1 MSDTANTL
9 SLLRKLHDVDAKI
22 FRLEKKLN
30 QYFPRKVAEHEAVLN
45 AVRAKYDAK
54 NRELVDRQKQV
65 DSLELDLKSRE
76 AAIEKLNV
84 QLNTVKTNTEYQ
96 AFTTKI
102 AEAKADNS
110 RLEEEIL
117 EIMDSLEGIRA
128 ERSQREA
135 DVKKAEEVFRKEK
148 AELDAEAAEYKQEL
162 EEVRATRA
170 GALADIPTD
179 ALDAYNR
186 ILAKGSGSAM
196 AAVRGRICQGC
207 QLEITMHDLTRI
219 LNGNELVVC
228 RHCSHILYPEDRQ
241 QVSK

>member
-1 MSDTANTL
+1 MSETSNTL
-9 SLLRKLHDVDAKI
+9 TRLKKLHDVDAKI
-22 FRLEKKLN
+22 YRLEKKLN
-30 QYFPRKVAEHEAVLN
+30 QYFPRKIAERQAVVD

-54 NRELVDRQKQV
+54 NKELVDRQKQV

-76 AAIEKLNV
+76 AEIEKMQV
-84 QLNTVKTNTEYQ
+84 QLNTVKTNADYQ
-96 AFTTKI
+96 AFTGKI

-110 RLEEEIL
+110 RLEEQIL
-117 EIMDSLEGIRA
+117 EIMDGLEGIRA
-128 ERSQREA
+128 ERSAREA
-135 DVKKAEEVFRKEK
+135 DVKKAEEEFGKEK
-148 AELDAEAAEYKQEL
+148 AELDAEAAEYREDL
-162 EEVRATRA
+162 DEVRGTREA
-170 GALADIPTD
+170 ALADIPSE

-219 LNGNELVVC
+219 LNGSELVVC

-241 QVSK
+241 QVSN